1 MIDARRGGRSGN
13 KNILLRMAAAY
24 GIFAVLGTGAYYGYR
39 FYCES
44 NNDGFLK
51 GTCVDGEDISGMS
64 VESAVKLIHDKYAD
78 SEITITENE
87 NVDLKGN
94 LAYYGYEVDQEKLRQ
109 DLQTAF
115 VEEKSDRMS
124 VLRSIFDRFEYRID
138 ARPQENREVFENLV
152 RTDNLEVA
160 RYSSEDAVLY
170 YDEQAD
176 ALAIKDEIQGN
187 EITDQQ
193 LQDFVRDCVRETM
206 DGEEGLH
213 RSFEFPWELCEKPGI
228 YRDDAELVEA
238 RDAANEYAGAGLT
251 YVFGDET
258 EEYNLL
264 DIYENFIETDGGEA
278 QLSDDKIEAFVE
290 NLASRYNTRYIERT
304 FDSTLAG
311 EIKIRAARNDYGY
324 TILQEDEAEQIR
336 EDIESR
342 NHVSREP
349 VYLERNSWG
358 NPYYLKRNGTDDLAG
373 TYIEVDLTAQHVWF
387 YKDGELYTECGCVSG
402 DVTND
407 HGTETGCFPLA
418 YKESPSVLTGGMGED
433 EYETEVNYWMPFY
446 EGQGLHDA
454 TWRYSFGGNIY
465 RGNGS
470 HGCVNLP
477 LWAAKEIYEAVDTGT
492 AIIIFYE

>member
-160 RYSSEDAVLY
+160 RYSSEDAVL
-170 YDEQAD
+170 
-176 ALAIKDEIQGN
+176 
-187 EITDQQ
+187 
-193 LQDFVRDCVRETM
+193 
-206 DGEEGLH
+206 
-213 RSFEFPWELCEKPGI
+213 
-228 YRDDAELVEA
+228 
-238 RDAANEYAGAGLT
+238 
-251 YVFGDET
+251 
-258 EEYNLL
+258 
-264 DIYENFIETDGGEA
+264 
-278 QLSDDKIEAFVE
+278 
-290 NLASRYNTRYIERT
+290 
-304 FDSTLAG
+304 
-311 EIKIRAARNDYGY
+311 
-324 TILQEDEAEQIR
+324 
-336 EDIESR
+336 
-342 NHVSREP
+342 
-349 VYLERNSWG
+349 
-358 NPYYLKRNGTDDLAG
+358 
-373 TYIEVDLTAQHVWF
+373 
-387 YKDGELYTECGCVSG
+387 
-402 DVTND
+402 
-407 HGTETGCFPLA
+407 
-418 YKESPSVLTGGMGED
+418 
-433 EYETEVNYWMPFY
+433 
-446 EGQGLHDA
+446 
-454 TWRYSFGGNIY
+454 
-465 RGNGS
+465 
-470 HGCVNLP
+470 
-477 LWAAKEIYEAVDTGT
+477 
-492 AIIIFYE
+492 